1 MELTWPK
8 LYQTSPRSNQKSADT
23 KQLTQ
28 KLDKQNKYKEQIKQ
42 EIESRSRIKKS
53 DANTLENLKQIIMN
67 AAESQIGYKKK
78 EYPKNKKTYH
88 YRLRNAAAMQKPK
101 NWKSQDI

>member
-8 LYQTSPRSNQKSADT
+8 LYQTSPRSNQKSVDT

-42 EIESRSRIKKS
+42 EIESRSHIKKS
-53 DANTLENLKQIIMN
+53 DTHTLENLKQIIMN
-67 AAESQIGYKKK
+67 AAESQIWYKKK